1 MENVAADVKH
11 YRAQAEKTMEQVE
24 KASPAFYEAYMN
36 FSQQAGKAG
45 ALSTKVK
52 ELVCLAI
59 GITVHC
65 TFCIAAHAKKA
76 IDAGASREEIMETGF
91 VAVKMGGGP
100 SLAYLRYVIDAC
112 DQFGAK

>member
-1 MENVAADVKH
+1 MGNVAADMKYYH
-11 YRAQAEKTMEQVE
+11 EQADKTMEQVE
-24 KASPAFYEAYMN
+24 QANPVFYEAYMN

-52 ELVCLAI
+52 ELACVAI
-59 GITVHC
+59 GIAVRC
-65 TFCIAAHAKKA
+65 TFCIASHTKKA

>member
-1 MENVAADVKH
+1 MGNVAADMK
-11 YRAQAEKTMEQVE
+11 YYLEQAGKTMEQVGE
-24 KASPAFYEAYMN
+24 ADPAFYEAYMN

-59 GITVHC
+59 GIAMHC

-76 IDAGASREEIMETGF
+76 IDAGASREEIMEIGF

-112 DQFGAK
+112 DQLGAT